1 MRYENIV
8 IIKINLLIKGE
19 TMKIKNNERH
29 KINKGRLEQLDREN
43 GKKKRKEKIREARRN
58 KQLIH
63 DFESAQI
70 NKFLEDD
77 DN

>member
-1 MRYENIV
+1 
-8 IIKINLLIKGE
+8 
-19 TMKIKNNERH
+19 MKIKNNERH

>member
-1 MRYENIV
+1 
-8 IIKINLLIKGE
+8 
-19 TMKIKNNERH
+19 MKIKNNERH

-43 GKKKRKEKIREARRN
+43 GKRKRKEKIREARKN